1 VRYGLVEFGK
11 MCILLARSRNRCSP
25 RSKSEP
31 AGSGAARDLPGA
43 SHQQVLQINEP
54 GQDQQPDEPVGVAV
68 PSELDPKVA
77 S

>member
-1 VRYGLVEFGK
+1 LPTDPDP
-11 MCILLARSRNRCSP
+11 LA
-25 RSKSEP
+25 E
-31 AGSGAARDLPGA
+31 
-43 SHQQVLQINEP
+43 VVQINEP